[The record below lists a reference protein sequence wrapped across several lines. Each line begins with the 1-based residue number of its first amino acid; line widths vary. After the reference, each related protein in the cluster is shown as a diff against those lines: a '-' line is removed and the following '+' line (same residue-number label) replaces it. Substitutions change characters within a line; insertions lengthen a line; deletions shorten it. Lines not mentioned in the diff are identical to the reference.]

1 MKSKIDDLVLRY
13 RETRSADDF
22 NEIYRQF
29 IERKSGYYERVSR
42 SLRTDTH
49 STLALY
55 EDTLL
60 KCIEKFNGSNFESYF
75 KKALKI
81 ERALMYR
88 RQQRRRQHE
97 ILECELGFPEG
108 YDFGDDSI
116 TPFEIAVNNA
126 SQTDNSAATE
136 VLRKK
141 TEADQRQL
149 IDFLTQNMDAKTTAI
164 VKAILDDDSPKYK
177 PTAIGKKLGLH
188 HTQVKR
194 TIEKLAGHFDRQK
207 YGSHRDY
214 LLAR

>member
-1 MKSKIDDLVLRY
+1 MKLNIDDLVLRY
-13 RETRSADDF
+13 RETRSNSDF
-22 NEIYRQF
+22 NEIYRYL
-29 IERKSGYYERVSR
+29 IERHEDYYGKVAK
-42 SLRTDTH
+42 SLRADEHETR
-49 STLALY
+49 ALY

-60 KCIEKFNGSNFESYF
+60 ECIELFNGDNFELYF
-75 KKALKI
+75 NKAL
-81 ERALMYR
+81 RYR
-88 RQQRRRQHE
+88 RATLYKRRQRRRQHE

-108 YDFGDDSI
+108 HDFGDDSI

-164 VKAILDDDSPKYK
+164 VKAILEDDSPYK

-188 HTQVKR
+188 HMQVKR
-194 TIEKLAGHFDRQK
+194 SIEKLAGHFDRQK